1 MKKIT
6 RLGVIVLVIGISLL
20 LVTVLRNSSSTNLGG
35 GSEDMPPDRWRLH
48 PSFLFAPRELRMEIQ
63 ANSTIDL
70 YILDESG
77 INLWSADGVL
87 RPLWEFTSVKHEIVT
102 VQIMK
107 RGIYAV
113 LVHNIQNSSTATKY
127 SISMYGFE
135 RDLFWASIALTIA
148 GPVIIGVYMIVSRK
162 TVET

>member
-1 MKKIT
+1 MKKTT

-35 GSEDMPPDRWRLH
+35 GSEDMPPDMWSLH
-48 PSFLFAPRELRMEIQ
+48 PSILLAPRDIRIEIQ
-63 ANSTIDL
+63 ANSTIDV

-87 RPLWEFTSVKHEIVT
+87 RPLWEFTSVKQETFT

-107 RGIYAV
+107 RGFYAV
-113 LVHNIQNSSTATKY
+113 LIHNIQNSSTATKVF
-127 SISMYGFE
+127 ISMYGFE
-135 RDLFWASIALTIA
+135 RDLLWASIVLTVA
-148 GPVIIGVYMIVSRK
+148 GPVIIGACMIVSRK
-162 TVET
+162 PVKT